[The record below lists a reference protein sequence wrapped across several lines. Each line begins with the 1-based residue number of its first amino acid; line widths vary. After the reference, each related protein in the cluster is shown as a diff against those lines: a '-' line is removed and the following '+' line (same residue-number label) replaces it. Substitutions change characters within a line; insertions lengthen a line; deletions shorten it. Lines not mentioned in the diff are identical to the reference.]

1 MRLIRRPATVQMPLQ
16 LRARTEFFSGQQQ
29 QQQQHR
35 AISGRSFTTDH
46 DQAM

>member
-29 QQQQHR
+29 QQHR